1 LAWDSN
7 LANDAQQDANLLAS
21 TDSGLQHSQQL
32 HQKGQGENL
41 ASCMGHWS
49 NPYTESSKMW
59 YAEKKDWKGGV
70 VQAQNTQVVGH
81 YTQVSDYRRQPTKF
95 HSLVTQ
101 QTDRWSYL

>member
-1 LAWDSN
+1 
-7 LANDAQQDANLLAS
+7 
-21 TDSGLQHSQQL
+21 
-32 HQKGQGENL
+32 
-41 ASCMGHWS
+41 
-49 NPYTESSKMW
+49 MW